1 MAIGQINFR
10 WATPKVAVPEG
21 SRFRTSGAQQA
32 FNDVASTITSAKQSQ
47 YRKEQDRLARERQ
60 AALDARNEEDRQ
72 RRIAEEDRQKAV
84 YADVESIIKNRESSL
99 LRLRAERDNVRAQIA
114 QIEAELNG

>member
-1 MAIGQINFR
+1 MALNVNFR
-10 WATPKVAVPEG
+10 WASPKVTVPEG

-32 FNDVASTITSAKQSQ
+32 FSDVAGAITAAKQSQ

-60 AALDARNEEDRQ
+60 ATLDARNEEDRQ
-72 RRIAEEDRQKAV
+72 RRIAEEDRQKAA
-84 YADVESIIKNRESSL
+84 YADVESIIKNRESGL
-99 LRLRAERDNVRAQIA
+99 LQLRAERDRVRAEIA